1 MSLFYFALVFWGVF
15 ALPFVV
21 YYFFEVILIV
31 IKKYPNRRLY
41 DSSQSKYVNLDF
53 IKTLINDRTEF
64 KIVDSKT
71 EADIT
76 KSVLLQIIS
85 ESEANEQQSLLTDV
99 LLKQLIR
106 FYDSDMEVFV
116 RQYLEQSIVQ
126 FIAQQ
131 DKVQGLMKNM
141 VDNSPIGMFSKIME
155 QNMASWN
162 LNAKNKKDS

>member
-1 MSLFYFALVFWGVF
+1 M
-15 ALPFVV
+15 
-21 YYFFEVILIV
+21 VI

-41 DSSQSKYVNLDF
+41 DSTQSKYVNLDY
-53 IKTLINDRTEF
+53 IKALINDRVDF

-71 EADIT
+71 DADLT

-85 ESEANEQQSLLTDV
+85 ESETNEHQSLLTDV

-126 FIAQQ
+126 FIEQQ

-155 QNMASWN
+155 KNMSAWN
-162 LNAKNKKDS
+162 MNQKNKKNN

>member
-1 MSLFYFALVFWGVF
+1 LV
-15 ALPFVV
+15 
-21 YYFFEVILIV
+21 V

-53 IKTLINDRTEF
+53 IKILINDRTEF

-141 VDNSPIGMFSKIME
+141 VDNSPIGMFSKMME
-155 QNMASWN
+155 QNMSSWN
-162 LNAKNKKDS
+162 LNPKNKKGS

>member
-1 MSLFYFALVFWGVF
+1 M
-15 ALPFVV
+15 
-21 YYFFEVILIV
+21 LI

-41 DSSQSKYVNLDF
+41 DTAQSKYVNLDF
-53 IKTLINDRTEF
+53 IKVLINDRVEF
-64 KIVDSKT
+64 TIVDSKT

-85 ESEANEQQSLLTDV
+85 ESESNENQSLLTDV

-116 RQYLEQSIVQ
+116 RQYLEQSLVQ

-131 DKVQGLMKNM
+131 DKMQGMMKNM
-141 VDNSPIGMFSKIME
+141 VDNSPMGIFAQMME
-155 QNMASWN
+155 KNMSAWST
-162 LNAKNKKDS
+162 KQQEKK

>member
-1 MSLFYFALVFWGVF
+1 M
-15 ALPFVV
+15 
-21 YYFFEVILIV
+21 
-31 IKKYPNRRLY
+31 
-41 DSSQSKYVNLDF
+41 NLDF
-53 IKTLINDRTEF
+53 IKVLINDRVEF

-71 EADIT
+71 DADLT

-85 ESEANEQQSLLTDV
+85 ESETNEQQSLLTDV

-126 FIAQQ
+126 FIEQQ

-155 QNMASWN
+155 QNMSAWN
-162 LNAKNKKDS
+162 MNPQNKKES

>member
-1 MSLFYFALVFWGVF
+1 LV
-15 ALPFVV
+15 L
-21 YYFFEVILIV
+21 

-53 IKTLINDRTEF
+53 IKILINDRIEF

-71 EADIT
+71 DADIT

-126 FIAQQ
+126 FIEQQ

-155 QNMASWN
+155 QNMSAWN
-162 LNAKNKKDS
+162 ANPKNKKDS